1 MRVVLSFMW
10 WPLLMAGAI
19 AVNAAGMTTSMPL
32 LWLNVS
38 YFSLAGAIFIL
49 ERAMPHERSW
59 LADDGQLWADI
70 GHTLISKSAVQIL
83 IVAPTLIGFSGIA
96 SAEGAAWWPRDWPLA
111 AQIVLGLII
120 AEFGFYWGHRLSHEV
135 PMMWRFHAVHH
146 SVTRLWFVNTGRF
159 HFIDTLISVVF
170 GLAVGL
176 ATGVPQHIIIWISAI
191 TAYIGLLTHCNVE
204 MRFGPLN
211 WIFNTPG
218 LHRWHHSKKPEE
230 GNANYGENPGVV
242 RHPVRHVPES
252 ATPTAGRYRHLRAD
266 ARYAGRADPASLP
279 QVAGRPAKSARA
291 A

>member
-1 MRVVLSFMW
+1 M
-10 WPLLMAGAI
+10 
-19 AVNAAGMTTSMPL
+19 
-32 LWLNVS
+32 
-38 YFSLAGAIFIL
+38 
-49 ERAMPHERSW
+49 
-59 LADDGQLWADI
+59 
-70 GHTLISKSAVQIL
+70 ISKSAVQIL

-230 GNANYGENPGVV
+230 GNANYGENLVLFDILFGTFLNPQRRPPVDIGICEPMPATLGAQIL
-242 RHPVRHVPES
+242 HPFRRSP
-252 ATPTAGRYRHLRAD
+252 
-266 ARYAGRADPASLP
+266 ADPP
-279 QVAGRPAKSARA
+279 ESARA

>member
-1 MRVVLSFMW
+1 MRFVLSYLW

-19 AVNAAGMTTSMPL
+19 GINAVGMQTAMPL

-38 YFSLAGAIFIL
+38 YFSLAGAIFLL

-96 SAEGAAWWPRDWPLA
+96 SAEGASWWPHGWPLA
-111 AQIVLGLII
+111 VQVVLGLVI

-135 PMMWRFHAVHH
+135 QFLWRFHAVHH

-159 HFIDTLISVVF
+159 HFVDTLVSVTF

-176 ATGVPQHIIIWISAI
+176 AAGIPQEIIIWISAI
-191 TAYIGLLTHCNVE
+191 TAYIGLLTHSNVE

-211 WIFNTPG
+211 YLFNTPG
-218 LHRWHHSKKPEE
+218 LHRWHHSKKLEE
-230 GNANYGENPGVV
+230 GNSNYGENLMLFDILFGSFFDADRRPPVDIGIREPMPATLGAQIIHPFRRV
-242 RHPVRHVPES
+242 RVDGAEPE
-252 ATPTAGRYRHLRAD
+252 T
-266 ARYAGRADPASLP
+266 
-279 QVAGRPAKSARA
+279 V
-291 A
+291 